1 MELEPERVLWFC
13 PEATALVSLWTLE
26 YKSLALVLL
35 SGSNKSELVPQIY
48 WAYVD
53 AGARELSFGKRD
65 DRDKVQASRQ
75 ESCSYRCKR
84 TCWGLADS
92 LPKYI

>member
-1 MELEPERVLWFC
+1 MELEPERVFWFC

-35 SGSNKSELVPQIY
+35 PGSNKCELVPQIY

-53 AGARELSFGKRD
+53 TGARELSFGKRD
-65 DRDKVQASRQ
+65 DRDSQRGSGQ
-75 ESCSYRCKR
+75 QTGE
-84 TCWGLADS
+84 L
-92 LPKYI
+92 